1 MNIAIFGL
9 GLIGGSIGRSIIK
22 NTDNV
27 VYGFDVSEDS
37 LLKAKMLK
45 AINHVLTLEDYGKI
59 DMVIVA
65 TNPRI
70 AINII
75 KEISPKLKDGTVIVD
90 CCGNK
95 RIVVDEMKKLAKA
108 YPKIKY
114 YGGHPMA
121 GREFSGIAHSTGN
134 LLDRAFFI
142 LVTVNGDIKTTAS
155 LKAFWISLGCL
166 NVVITDSSTHDEIIS
181 YTSQLAH
188 VVSSAYIKNPLS
200 QKHVGYSAG
209 SFRDMTRVAKLE
221 PTMWAEL
228 MIENRDNLS
237 PQIDDLINNL
247 QQYKNAIDSGNE
259 ELLKELLQKGNALK
273 ESAEKSRKNGVN
285 ND

>member
-9 GLIGGSIGRSIIK
+9 GLIGGSVGRSIIK

-27 VYGFDVSEDS
+27 VYGYDVDSES
-37 LLKAKMLK
+37 LIKAKLLK
-45 AINHVLTLEDYGKI
+45 AINYTLKEEDYDKM

-65 TNPRI
+65 TNPKI
-70 AINII
+70 AIDII
-75 KEISPKLKDGTVIVD
+75 NEVSPKLKDGAVVVD

-95 RIVVDEMKKLAKA
+95 RIVVDEMKRLAKK

-121 GREFSGIAHSTGN
+121 GREFSGISHSTSN

-142 LVTVNGDIKTTAS
+142 LVTVNGDIVTTAN
-155 LKAFWISLGCL
+155 LKAFWLSLGCL
-166 NVVITDSSTHDEIIS
+166 NVVITDSETHDEIIS

-209 SFRDMTRVAKLE
+209 SFRDMTRVAKLN

-228 MIENRDNLS
+228 MIENRDNLVW
-237 PQIDDLINNL
+237 QIDDLIKNL
-247 QQYKNAIDSGNE
+247 QEYKTAIDNGDE
-259 ELLKELLQKGNALK
+259 EGLKLLLQQGNDLK

>member
-27 VYGFDVSEDS
+27 VYGYDVDSES
-37 LLKAKMLK
+37 LIKAKLLK
-45 AINHVLTLEDYGKI
+45 AINYTLKEEDYDKM

-65 TNPRI
+65 TNPKI
-70 AINII
+70 AIDII
-75 KEISPKLKDGTVIVD
+75 NEVSSKLKDGAVVVD

-95 RIVVDEMKKLAKA
+95 RIVVDEMRRLAKK

-121 GREFSGIAHSTGN
+121 GREFSGISHSTSN

-142 LVTVNGDIKTTAS
+142 LVTVNGDIVTTAN
-155 LKAFWISLGCL
+155 LKAFWLSLGCL
-166 NVVITDSSTHDEIIS
+166 NVVITDSETHDEIIS

-209 SFRDMTRVAKLE
+209 SFRDMTRVAKLN

-228 MIENRDNLS
+228 MIENRDNLVW
-237 PQIDDLINNL
+237 QIDDLIKNL
-247 QQYKNAIDSGNE
+247 QEYKTAIDNGDE
-259 ELLKELLQKGNALK
+259 EGLKLLLQQGNDLK

>member
-27 VYGFDVSEDS
+27 VYGYDVDSES
-37 LLKAKMLK
+37 LIKAKLLK
-45 AINHVLTLEDYGKI
+45 AINYTLKEEDYDKM

-65 TNPRI
+65 TNPKI
-70 AINII
+70 AIDII
-75 KEISPKLKDGTVIVD
+75 NEVSPKLKDGAVVVD

-95 RIVVDEMKKLAKA
+95 RIVVDEMRRLAKK

-121 GREFSGIAHSTGN
+121 GREFSGISHSTSN

-142 LVTVNGDIKTTAS
+142 LVTVNGDIVTTAN
-155 LKAFWISLGCL
+155 LKAFWLSLGCL
-166 NVVITDSSTHDEIIS
+166 NVVITDSETHDEIIS

-209 SFRDMTRVAKLE
+209 SFRDMTRVAKLN

-228 MIENRDNLS
+228 MIENRDNLVW
-237 PQIDDLINNL
+237 QIDDLIKNL
-247 QQYKNAIDSGNE
+247 QEYKTAIDNGDE
-259 ELLKELLQKGNALK
+259 EGLKLLLQQGNDLK

>member
-27 VYGFDVSEDS
+27 VYGYDVDSES

-45 AINHVLTLEDYGKI
+45 AINHTLKEEDYDKM

-65 TNPRI
+65 TNPKI
-70 AINII
+70 AIEII
-75 KEISPKLKDGTVIVD
+75 NEVSPKLNDGAVVVD

-95 RIVVDEMKKLAKA
+95 RIVVDEMKRLAKK

-121 GREFSGIAHSTGN
+121 GREFSGIAHSTSN

-142 LVTVNGDIKTTAS
+142 LVTVNGDILTTAS

-166 NVVITDSSTHDEIIS
+166 NVVITDSETHDEIIS

-209 SFRDMTRVAKLE
+209 SFRDMTRVAKLN

-228 MIENRDNLS
+228 MIENRDNLVW
-237 PQIDDLINNL
+237 QIEDLIKNL
-247 QQYKNAIDSGNE
+247 QEYKTAIDNGDE
-259 ELLKELLQKGNALK
+259 EGLKLLLQQGNDLK